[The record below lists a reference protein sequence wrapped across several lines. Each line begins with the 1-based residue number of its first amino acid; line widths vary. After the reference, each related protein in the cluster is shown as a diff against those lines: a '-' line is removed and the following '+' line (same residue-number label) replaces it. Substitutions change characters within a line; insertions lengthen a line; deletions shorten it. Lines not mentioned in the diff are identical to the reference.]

1 MINLSFK
8 LSTFQRHFFYY
19 VYGNLKL
26 KIIVKSNFLRLFYQ
40 KGKEGSYHHILPSR
54 KKKGKIFKSLIFR
67 GMVYI
72 LRIGGHIELTMLTTI
87 ENEHS
92 IKKGK
97 KKFSH
102 KIVCFLS

>member
-1 MINLSFK
+1 M
-8 LSTFQRHFFYY
+8 
-19 VYGNLKL
+19 
-26 KIIVKSNFLRLFYQ
+26 KI
-40 KGKEGSYHHILPSR
+40 
-54 KKKGKIFKSLIFR
+54 KGKIFKSLIFR